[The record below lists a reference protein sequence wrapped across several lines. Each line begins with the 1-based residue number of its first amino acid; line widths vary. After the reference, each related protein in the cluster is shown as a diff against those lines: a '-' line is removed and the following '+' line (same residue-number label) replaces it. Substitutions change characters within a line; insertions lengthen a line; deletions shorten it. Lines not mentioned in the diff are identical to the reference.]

1 MGYEI
6 EPSLNIRWI
15 SLLVAFR
22 ILFGNDLTELPLGIF
37 DSLASLTLLYVLSL
51 IVEISFVSCLLQPDS
66 FFFPHPGPAR
76 YS

>member
-1 MGYEI
+1 MRYEI

-22 ILFGNDLTELPLGIF
+22 ILFGNDLTELLLGIF
-37 DSLASLTLLYVLSL
+37 DSLASLTRLYVLSL
-51 IVEISFVSCLLQPDS
+51 IVEISFVSCLLHPDS
-66 FFFPHPGPAR
+66 FFFLHPGPAR